1 MHCIYIYTHNYIK
14 VKICLYTC
22 IKVYIYIYIYV
33 DEYMYIHLYI
43 RIHVYIYVYA
53 YHEQD
58 LNVEKGPIHDHKARL
73 SARRKPFLDC
83 RERTFDTTQHC
94 EVKQLAVSLF
104 EFVDVARVQQ
114 NMFSRVEGVA
124 A

>member
-1 MHCIYIYTHNYIK
+1 MHI
-14 VKICLYTC
+14 
-22 IKVYIYIYIYV
+22 YIYIYI
-33 DEYMYIHLYI
+33 DKCMYIYLYVH
-43 RIHVYIYVYA
+43 IHIYMCVYT

-58 LNVEKGPIHDHKARL
+58 LNVEKGPINDHKARL

-83 RERTFDTTQHC
+83 CERTFDATQHC

-124 A
+124 T